1 MHVAIL
7 VVPRFGAFWASSV
20 HFVLLTT
27 TWLLPQRIIASSTLW
42 RHVQLNSAAPCV
54 WAHTTVHRVR
64 WCALCNLHPRPFW
77 TCAQTAQLSFSAPS
91 LSLTWGVASVWFSR
105 SIMLAELQL
114 STVRLDTLR
123 LLQLLWRS
131 YLRRHETGHFVWAC
145 MSSSGSYCLT
155 CPVIVWQC
163 LTGFDDLGFL
173 PTLSW
178 SRNVAELITT
188 FFWQSGAELTA
199 TTGTFRRPSCE
210 DLSANERPL
219 QAWNC

>member
-1 MHVAIL
+1 MWLLLFEGLSCRVLHVPKAVWKKTISYDSCCFTSLPSFAGTLCMHVAIL

-54 WAHTTVHRVR
+54 WAHATVHRVR
-64 WCALCNLHPRPFW
+64 WCALCNLHARPFW

-105 SIMLAELQL
+105 WSIMLAELQF

-131 YLRRHETGHFVWAC
+131 YLRRRETGHFVWAC

-155 CPVIVWQC
+155 CPVIV
-163 LTGFDDLGFL
+163 
-173 PTLSW
+173 
-178 SRNVAELITT
+178 
-188 FFWQSGAELTA
+188 
-199 TTGTFRRPSCE
+199 
-210 DLSANERPL
+210 
-219 QAWNC
+219 